1 MKGVSEVK
9 RLWYYG
15 IFSDEARFEVEFTDE
30 DFDVEVL
37 SLQIREVWNHNA
49 KATQEA
55 GGGGSQSEARK
66 LLRDPSLN
74 LSKSKIIKV

>member
-37 SLQIREVWNHNA
+37 SLQIREVWPPQRLTSGRH
-49 KATQEA
+49 
-55 GGGGSQSEARK
+55 
-66 LLRDPSLN
+66 
-74 LSKSKIIKV
+74 

>member
-1 MKGVSEVK
+1 MKGVSEVE

-55 GGGGSQSEARK
+55 GGGGSQSEAGRVGATPK
-66 LLRDPSLN
+66 KPQSSGR
-74 LSKSKIIKV
+74 VGTR